1 MSGGKITERGCLAV
15 IDENTTIKFQ
25 TRQSVQEI
33 INLVRSGIPMVS
45 ECFTEMSYARR
56 RSDSL
61 LIEFD
66 ENGCFKSAILN
77 GEEKTREWLDAH
89 NERSYWDIG
98 LRGVEQ

>member
-1 MSGGKITERGCLAV
+1 MVFVEKETKVSF
-15 IDENTTIKFQ
+15 TTNKKMGYN
-25 TRQSVQEI
+25 I
-33 INLVRSGIPMVS
+33 ILMVH

-56 RSDSL
+56 RSDGL

-66 ENGCFKSAILN
+66 EDGCFKSAILN

-98 LRGVEQ
+98 LRGAEQ